1 MTSAPNMTDLNILV
15 CMKFLPDS
23 NQLQADSSTG
33 RPDLKRA
40 QFRINTFDENA
51 IEAGLQLVAQ
61 HGGRVIALSL
71 CPQAPPKDVV
81 LKALAMGVNKVYLV
95 RDEERIAGDAL
106 RIATVLAAAVRAIAA
121 RESVPQWDLL
131 ICGEASVD
139 EYNEQ
144 VGPRLAVAL
153 DLPVVTYATRLT
165 LKDRV
170 LLADRAVE
178 DRSETVEVNLP
189 VVATVGMEIN
199 IARMPTV
206 LQIMGAGRKP
216 IIELALADLADLDT
230 EQLKA
235 SPSVEMLE
243 VFLPPSARQQVVI
256 EGDSPEEIVTELL
269 RRLGA
274 SGEVKF

>member
-1 MTSAPNMTDLNILV
+1 MTTVTDMTGLNILV

-33 RPDLKRA
+33 RPDLQRA
-40 QFRINTFDENA
+40 QLRINTFDENA
-51 IEAGLQLVAQ
+51 IEAGLQLAAQ
-61 HGGRVIALSL
+61 HGGRVMALSL
-71 CPQAPPKDVV
+71 CPQAPPRDVV
-81 LKALAMGVNKVYLV
+81 LKALAMGVNKVYLI

-106 RIATVLAAAVRAIAA
+106 RIATVLAAAARVIAA
-121 RESVPQWDLL
+121 RESVRQWDLL
-131 ICGEASVD
+131 ICGEASAD

-165 LKDRV
+165 LNGRM

-178 DRSETVEVNLP
+178 DRSESVEVNLP
-189 VVATVGMEIN
+189 AVVTVGMEIN
-199 IARMPTV
+199 SARMPTV

-216 IIELALADLADLDT
+216 IVELALADLAFDI
-230 EQLKA
+230 EKLKA
-235 SPSVEMLE
+235 SPSVEVLN
-243 VFLPPSARQQVVI
+243 VFLPPSTRQRFVI
-256 EGDSPEEIVTELL
+256 KEESPEEVVTQLL

-274 SGEVKF
+274 SGEVNF

>member
-1 MTSAPNMTDLNILV
+1 MTTVTDMAGLNILV

-40 QFRINTFDENA
+40 QLRINTFDENA
-51 IEAGLQLVAQ
+51 IEAGLQLAAQ
-61 HGGRVIALSL
+61 HGGRVMALSL
-71 CPQAPPKDVV
+71 CPQAPPRDVV
-81 LKALAMGVNKVYLV
+81 LKALAMGVNKVYLI

-106 RIATVLAAAVRAIAA
+106 RIATVLAAAARVIAA

-131 ICGEASVD
+131 ICGEASAD

-165 LKDRV
+165 LNGRM

-178 DRSETVEVNLP
+178 DRSESVEVNLP
-189 VVATVGMEIN
+189 AVVTVGMEIN
-199 IARMPTV
+199 SARMPTV

-216 IIELALADLADLDT
+216 IVELTVADLVLDVDK
-230 EQLKA
+230 LKA
-235 SPSVEMLE
+235 SPTVEVLN
-243 VFLPPSARQQVVI
+243 VFLPPSTRQRFVI
-256 EGDSPEEIVTELL
+256 KEDSPEEVVAQLL
-269 RRLGA
+269 RRLGT

>member
-1 MTSAPNMTDLNILV
+1 MTTVTDMAGLNILV

-40 QFRINTFDENA
+40 QLRINTFDENA
-51 IEAGLQLVAQ
+51 IEAGLQLAAQ
-61 HGGRVIALSL
+61 HGGRVMALSL
-71 CPQAPPKDVV
+71 CPQAPPRDVV
-81 LKALAMGVNKVYLV
+81 LKALAMGVNKVYLI

-106 RIATVLAAAVRAIAA
+106 RIATVLAAAARVIAA

-131 ICGEASVD
+131 ICGEASAD

-165 LKDRV
+165 LNGRM

-178 DRSETVEVNLP
+178 DRSESVEVNLP
-189 VVATVGMEIN
+189 AVVTVGMEIN
-199 IARMPTV
+199 SARMPTV

-216 IIELALADLADLDT
+216 IVELTVADLVLDVDK
-230 EQLKA
+230 LKA
-235 SPSVEMLE
+235 SPTVEVLN
-243 VFLPPSARQQVVI
+243 VFLPPSTRQRFVI
-256 EGDSPEEIVTELL
+256 KEDSPEEVVTQLL
-269 RRLGA
+269 RRLGT

>member
-1 MTSAPNMTDLNILV
+1 MTTVTDMTGLNILV

-40 QFRINTFDENA
+40 QLRINTFDENA
-51 IEAGLQLVAQ
+51 IEAGLQLAAQ
-61 HGGRVIALSL
+61 HGGRVMALSL
-71 CPQAPPKDVV
+71 CPQAPPRDVV
-81 LKALAMGVNKVYLV
+81 LKALAMGVNKVYLI

-106 RIATVLAAAVRAIAA
+106 RIATVLAAAARVIAA

-131 ICGEASVD
+131 ICGEASAD

-165 LKDRV
+165 LNGRM
-170 LLADRAVE
+170 LLANRAVE
-178 DRSETVEVNLP
+178 DRSESVEVNLP
-189 VVATVGMEIN
+189 AVVTVGMEIN
-199 IARMPTV
+199 SARMPTV

-216 IIELALADLADLDT
+216 IVELTVADLVLDVDK
-230 EQLKA
+230 LKA
-235 SPSVEMLE
+235 SPTVEVLN
-243 VFLPPSARQQVVI
+243 VFLPPSTRQRFVI
-256 EGDSPEEIVTELL
+256 KEESPEEVVTQLL
-269 RRLGA
+269 RRLGT

>member
-1 MTSAPNMTDLNILV
+1 LTPVPDMPGMNILV

-51 IEAGLQLVAQ
+51 IEAGLQLAAQ
-61 HGGRVIALSL
+61 HGGRVTALSL
-71 CPQAPPKDVV
+71 CPQVPPRDVV
-81 LKALAMGVNKVYLV
+81 LKALAMGVNKVYLIK
-95 RDEERIAGDAL
+95 DEERIASDAL
-106 RIATVLAAAVRAIAA
+106 RIATVLTAAARVIAA

-131 ICGEASVD
+131 ICGEASAD

-165 LKDRV
+165 LNGGV
-170 LLADRAVE
+170 LLADRTVE
-178 DRSETVEVNLP
+178 DRSERIKVNLP
-189 VVATVGMEIN
+189 AVVTVGMEIN
-199 IARMPTV
+199 SARMPTV

-216 IIELALADLADLDT
+216 IVELALEELALDI
-230 EQLKA
+230 EKLKA
-235 SPSVEMLE
+235 SPSVEVLD
-243 VFLPPSARQQVVI
+243 VFLPPSTRQQFVI
-256 EGDSPEEIVTELL
+256 KEESTEEIVTQLL

>member
-1 MTSAPNMTDLNILV
+1 MTTVTDMTGLNILV
-15 CMKFLPDS
+15 CMKFLADS

-40 QFRINTFDENA
+40 QLRINTFDENA
-51 IEAGLQLVAQ
+51 IEAGLQLAAQ
-61 HGGRVIALSL
+61 HGGRVMALSL
-71 CPQAPPKDVV
+71 CPQAPPRDVV
-81 LKALAMGVNKVYLV
+81 LKALAMGVNKVYLI

-106 RIATVLAAAVRAIAA
+106 RIATVLAAAARVIAA

-131 ICGEASVD
+131 ICGEASAD

-165 LKDRV
+165 LNGRM
-170 LLADRAVE
+170 LLANRAVE
-178 DRSETVEVNLP
+178 DRSESVEVNLP
-189 VVATVGMEIN
+189 AVVTVGMEIN
-199 IARMPTV
+199 SARMPTV

-216 IIELALADLADLDT
+216 IVELTVADLVLDVDK
-230 EQLKA
+230 LKA
-235 SPSVEMLE
+235 SPTVEVLN
-243 VFLPPSARQQVVI
+243 VFLPPSTRQRFVI
-256 EGDSPEEIVTELL
+256 KEDSPEEVVAQLL
-269 RRLGA
+269 RRLGT

>member
-1 MTSAPNMTDLNILV
+1 MTTVTDMTGLNILV

-40 QFRINTFDENA
+40 QLRINTFDENA
-51 IEAGLQLVAQ
+51 IEAGLQLAAQ
-61 HGGRVIALSL
+61 HGGRVMALSL
-71 CPQAPPKDVV
+71 CPQAPPRDVM
-81 LKALAMGVNKVYLV
+81 LKALAMGVNKVYLI

-106 RIATVLAAAVRAIAA
+106 RIATVLAAAARVIAA

-131 ICGEASVD
+131 ICGEASAD

-165 LKDRV
+165 LNGRM

-178 DRSETVEVNLP
+178 DRSESVEVNLP
-189 VVATVGMEIN
+189 AVVTVGMEIN
-199 IARMPTV
+199 SARMPTV

-216 IIELALADLADLDT
+216 IVELTVADLVLDVDK
-230 EQLKA
+230 LKA
-235 SPSVEMLE
+235 SPTVEVLN
-243 VFLPPSARQQVVI
+243 VFLPPSTRQRFVI
-256 EGDSPEEIVTELL
+256 KEDSPEEVVTQLL
-269 RRLGA
+269 RRLGT

>member
-1 MTSAPNMTDLNILV
+1 MTTVTDMTGLNILV
-15 CMKFLPDS
+15 CMKFLADS

-40 QFRINTFDENA
+40 QLRINTFDENA
-51 IEAGLQLVAQ
+51 IEAGLQLAAQ
-61 HGGRVIALSL
+61 HGGRVMALSL
-71 CPQAPPKDVV
+71 CPQAPPRDVV
-81 LKALAMGVNKVYLV
+81 LKALAMGVNKVYLI

-106 RIATVLAAAVRAIAA
+106 RIATVLAAAARVIAA

-131 ICGEASVD
+131 ICGEASAD

-165 LKDRV
+165 LNGRM

-178 DRSETVEVNLP
+178 DRSESVEVNLP
-189 VVATVGMEIN
+189 AVVTVGMEIN
-199 IARMPTV
+199 SARMPTV

-216 IIELALADLADLDT
+216 IVELTVADLVLDVDK
-230 EQLKA
+230 LKA
-235 SPSVEMLE
+235 SPTVEVLN
-243 VFLPPSARQQVVI
+243 VFLPPSTRQRFVI
-256 EGDSPEEIVTELL
+256 KEDSPEEVVTQLL
-269 RRLGA
+269 RRLGT

>member
-1 MTSAPNMTDLNILV
+1 MTTVTDMAGLNILV

-40 QFRINTFDENA
+40 QLRINTFDENA
-51 IEAGLQLVAQ
+51 IEAGLQLAAQ
-61 HGGRVIALSL
+61 HGGRVMALSL
-71 CPQAPPKDVV
+71 CPQAPPRDVV
-81 LKALAMGVNKVYLV
+81 LKALAMGVNKVYLI

-106 RIATVLAAAVRAIAA
+106 RIATVLAAAARVIAA

-131 ICGEASVD
+131 ICGEASAD

-165 LKDRV
+165 LNGRM

-178 DRSETVEVNLP
+178 DRSESVEVNLP
-189 VVATVGMEIN
+189 AVVTVGMEIN
-199 IARMPTV
+199 SARMPTV

-216 IIELALADLADLDT
+216 IVELTVADLVLDVDK
-230 EQLKA
+230 LKA
-235 SPSVEMLE
+235 SPTVEVLN
-243 VFLPPSARQQVVI
+243 VFLPPSTRKRFVI
-256 EGDSPEEIVTELL
+256 EEDSPEEVVTQLL
-269 RRLGA
+269 RRLGT

>member
-1 MTSAPNMTDLNILV
+1 MTTVTDMTGLNILV
-15 CMKFLPDS
+15 CMKFLADS

-40 QFRINTFDENA
+40 QLRINTFDENA
-51 IEAGLQLVAQ
+51 IEAGLQLAAQ
-61 HGGRVIALSL
+61 HGGRVMALSL
-71 CPQAPPKDVV
+71 CPQAPPRDVV
-81 LKALAMGVNKVYLV
+81 LKALAMGVNKVYLI

-106 RIATVLAAAVRAIAA
+106 RIATVLAAAARVIAA

-131 ICGEASVD
+131 ICGEASAD

-165 LKDRV
+165 LNGRM

-178 DRSETVEVNLP
+178 DRSESVEVNLP
-189 VVATVGMEIN
+189 AVVTVGMEIN
-199 IARMPTV
+199 SARMPTV

-216 IIELALADLADLDT
+216 IVELTVADLVLDVDK
-230 EQLKA
+230 LKA
-235 SPSVEMLE
+235 SPTVEVLN
-243 VFLPPSARQQVVI
+243 VFLPPSTRKRFVI
-256 EGDSPEEIVTELL
+256 EEDSPEEVVTQLL
-269 RRLGA
+269 RRLGT

>member
-1 MTSAPNMTDLNILV
+1 MTTVTDMTGLNILV

-33 RPDLKRA
+33 RPDLQRA
-40 QFRINTFDENA
+40 QLRINTFDENA
-51 IEAGLQLVAQ
+51 IEAGLQLAAQ
-61 HGGRVIALSL
+61 HGGRVMALSL
-71 CPQAPPKDVV
+71 CPQAPPRDVV
-81 LKALAMGVNKVYLV
+81 LKALAMGVNKVYLI

-106 RIATVLAAAVRAIAA
+106 RIATVLAAAARVIAA

-131 ICGEASVD
+131 ICGEASAD

-165 LKDRV
+165 LNGRM

-178 DRSETVEVNLP
+178 DRSESVEVNLP
-189 VVATVGMEIN
+189 AVVTVGMEIN
-199 IARMPTV
+199 SARMPTV

-216 IIELALADLADLDT
+216 IVELTVADLVLDVDK
-230 EQLKA
+230 LKA
-235 SPSVEMLE
+235 SPTVEVLN
-243 VFLPPSARQQVVI
+243 VFLPPSTRKRFVI
-256 EGDSPEEIVTELL
+256 EEDSPEEVVTQLL
-269 RRLGA
+269 RRLGT

>member
-1 MTSAPNMTDLNILV
+1 MTTAPNATGLDILI

-23 NQLQADSSTG
+23 TQLQADSSTG

-51 IEAGLQLVAQ
+51 IEAGLQLAAL

-71 CPQAPPKDVV
+71 CPQAPPKEVV

-95 RDEERIAGDAL
+95 RDEEQIASDAL
-106 RIATVLAAAVRAIAA
+106 RIATILAAAVRAIAA
-121 RESVPQWDLL
+121 RESVAQWDLL

-139 EYNEQ
+139 AYNEQ

-165 LKDRV
+165 LKERV

-189 VVATVGMEIN
+189 ALVTVGMEIN

-216 IIELALADLADLDT
+216 IVELALAELADLDT

-235 SPSVEMLE
+235 SPLVEVLE
-243 VFLPPSARQQVVI
+243 VFLPPSTRQQVVI
-256 EGDSPEEIVTELL
+256 EGNSPEEIVTELL

-274 SGEVKF
+274 NGEVQF

>member
-1 MTSAPNMTDLNILV
+1 MTPVPDMPGLNILV

-51 IEAGLQLVAQ
+51 IEAGLQLAAQ

-71 CPQAPPKDVV
+71 CPQAPPRDVV
-81 LKALAMGVNKVYLV
+81 LKALAMGVNKIYLV
-95 RDEERIAGDAL
+95 TDEAQIAGDTL
-106 RIATVLAAAVRAIAA
+106 RIATVLAAAVRAISS

-131 ICGEASVD
+131 ICGEASGD
-139 EYNEQ
+139 EFNEQ

-153 DLPVVTYATRLT
+153 GLPAVTYATRLT

-170 LLADRAVE
+170 LLADRALE
-178 DRSETVEVNLP
+178 YCSETIEVNLP

-216 IIELALADLADLDT
+216 IVELGLVDLPDLDI
-230 EQLKA
+230 EKLKA
-235 SPSVEMLE
+235 SPSVEILE
-243 VFLPPSARQQVVI
+243 VFLPPSTRQQVVI
-256 EGDSPEEIVTELL
+256 KGDSPQEIVVELL
-269 RRLGA
+269 RRLSA
-274 SGEVKF
+274 SGEVNF

>member
-1 MTSAPNMTDLNILV
+1 MTPVPDMPGLNILV

-51 IEAGLQLVAQ
+51 IEAGLQLAAQ

-71 CPQAPPKDVV
+71 CPQAPPRDVV
-81 LKALAMGVNKVYLV
+81 LKALAMGVNKIYLV
-95 RDEERIAGDAL
+95 TDEEQIAGDTL
-106 RIATVLAAAVRAIAA
+106 RIATVLAAAVRAISS

-131 ICGEASVD
+131 ICGEASGD
-139 EYNEQ
+139 EFNEQ

-153 DLPVVTYATRLT
+153 GLPAVTYATRLT

-170 LLADRAVE
+170 LLADRALE
-178 DRSETVEVNLP
+178 YCSETIEVNLP

-216 IIELALADLADLDT
+216 IVELGLVDLPDLDI
-230 EQLKA
+230 EKLKA
-235 SPSVEMLE
+235 SPSVEILE
-243 VFLPPSARQQVVI
+243 VFLPPSTRQQVVI
-256 EGDSPEEIVTELL
+256 KGDSPQEIVVELL
-269 RRLGA
+269 RRLSA
-274 SGEVKF
+274 SGEVNF